1 MPAPG
6 RQFAAPGSQDKD
18 DDRVTGWQR
27 RDFVKAAA
35 LLALAY
41 AMPAAAADPLAL
53 DPASAPAPRRIALL
67 RTLAQMVIP
76 RTDTPGAGEVG
87 AGDFVLL
94 ALAHGLEG
102 TGRPVAAPAEFA
114 AHRRKDGMFDHAG
127 WIEAELDR
135 RAGGDF
141 LTLAAS
147 AQAEHVA
154 ALDREA
160 FAAPAW
166 HPWKPLKTLILT
178 GYYTSEAGASQELR
192 YELIPGRWDPD
203 LPATGE
209 TRAFSSDWT
218 AVDFG

>member
-1 MPAPG
+1 M
-6 RQFAAPGSQDKD
+6 
-18 DDRVTGWQR
+18 TGWQR
-27 RDFVKAAA
+27 REFVKGAA

-41 AMPAAAADPLAL
+41 AMPAAAADPAAL
-53 DPASAPAPRRIALL
+53 DPATAPSPRRVALM
-67 RTLAQMVIP
+67 RSLAQIVIP
-76 RTDTPGAGEVG
+76 RTDTPGAGDLG
-87 AGDFVLL
+87 TGDFVLL

-102 TGRPVAAPAEFA
+102 TGKPVAILPEFA
-114 AHRRKDGMFDHAG
+114 AHRRGDGTFDHAG

-141 LTLAAS
+141 LALAAP
-147 AQAEHVA
+147 AQAEQVA
-154 ALDREA
+154 ALDRA
-160 FAAPAW
+160 GFAAPAW
-166 HPWKPLKTLILT
+166 HPWRAVKALILT

-203 LPATGE
+203 LPANAE